1 MTMRT
6 RTLTNSLA
14 SLTVLG
20 VMSLAPSAAAQM
32 GGALDPRGGNIDT
45 GPAINTVTAAPQPS
59 FKTRYPVWMGLA
71 SAVIMA
77 GVVMTVSLIPA
88 KRSHQD

>member
-1 MTMRT
+1 MRT
-6 RTLTNSLA
+6 RTLKIGLA
-14 SLTVLG
+14 SLALFG
-20 VMSLAPSAAAQM
+20 AASLATAASAQM
-32 GGALDPRGGNIDT
+32 GGALDPRGGNLDS

-59 FKTRYPVWMGLA
+59 FKTRYPVWLGLA